1 MNYKYICPF
10 QLFAKLKRQ
19 LNASISAASKRVRGT
34 KTKKIFYFCLL
45 SFFRFYFLL
54 SFFFFFLFFLLSFQ
68 LEGLSVMDAGS
79 RKGMII

>member
-54 SFFFFFLFFLLSFQ
+54 SFFFFFLFFFSRFSYKDSALWM
-68 LEGLSVMDAGS
+68 LEAE
-79 RKGMII
+79 KG